1 MNDTHFK
8 DKEKINVLSHKRFN
22 GYAGES
28 NSWEIAQLLANEIR
42 YKGGPDKI
50 SKEDL
55 ITILV
60 CSNIASKSEKQVH
73 EFTHTG
79 CDNADIQKDN
89 GRVTEKRICRC
100 MNYYKSKSEQCKNC
114 KLERKYRNN
123 SQYKVIDYEV
133 PCSSVM
139 AGIGG
144 VDLMLEKGNK
154 QYAVEVKPPNSHE
167 SLVRMI
173 SEILTYTLDLPE
185 KYKDANPAI
194 AFFEQTSP
202 TKSNRYKVADST
214 QFRYY
219 KICKDD
225 EPYKTL
231 LSMVKVFSIRV
242 KENAENVWD
251 YEFIE
256 QPEGMK

>member
-1 MNDTHFK
+1 MNNTHFK
-8 DKEKINVLSHKRFN
+8 DKERINILSNKHFD
-22 GYAGES
+22 GYGNQS
-28 NSWEIAQLLANEIR
+28 NSWEIAQLLADEIESR
-42 YKGGPDKI
+42 GGPDKI

-55 ITILV
+55 ISILV
-60 CSNIASKSEKQVH
+60 CSNIVSKSAKQTH
-73 EFTHTG
+73 EFAHTG
-79 CDNADIQKDN
+79 CDNTDIQKDN

-100 MNYYKSKSEQCKNC
+100 MNYYKSESEPCKNC
-114 KLERKYRNN
+114 MLARKYHNN

-144 VDLMLEKGNK
+144 IDLMLEKGNK

-173 SEILTYTLDLPE
+173 AEILTYTLDLPDN
-185 KYKDANPAI
+185 YKDAKPAI
-194 AFFEQTSP
+194 AFFEQTTP
-202 TKSNRYKVADST
+202 TKSNGYKVTDST

-231 LSMVKVFSIRV
+231 LSMVKVFSIRL
-242 KENAENVWD
+242 KENADNVWD